1 MDKEESNLEDGSAD
15 TLQMEVQNKKELI
28 KIKKKKRS
36 SKICR
41 AMSNNVTYV

>member
-28 KIKKKKRS
+28 KIKKKRS

-41 AMSNNVTYV
+41 AMSNSVTYV